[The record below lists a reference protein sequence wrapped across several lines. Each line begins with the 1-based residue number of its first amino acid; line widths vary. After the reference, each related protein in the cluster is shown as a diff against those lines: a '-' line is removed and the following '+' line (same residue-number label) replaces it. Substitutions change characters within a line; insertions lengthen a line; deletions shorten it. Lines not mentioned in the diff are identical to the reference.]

1 MDNEKIESIEALN
14 KLITDLYKAERK
26 KTFRYMIAVYVLI
39 GLLFISIIFSCYLLN
54 ELNSYEQIT
63 ITTTKTTT
71 ETFNNDVDGDDVNIV
86 NGNQYQYNDSAI
98 HNENSGEDN

>member
-1 MDNEKIESIEALN
+1 MDNEKMEKTEALN
-14 KLITDLYKAERK
+14 KLIMDLYKVERK

-39 GLLFISIIFSCYLLN
+39 GLLFISVIFSCYLLN

-86 NGNQYQYNDSAI
+86 NGNQYNDSAI